1 MSGRPAAMTVQSV
14 PIAQGAV
21 EAADFRAAMRLI
33 VGNVSVI
40 TAGTGND
47 RSGLVVIS
55 AVSLSAEPP
64 KVIACVNRSSS
75 TWPVIE
81 RHGHFAVNSLG
92 PRHQAVAER
101 FSGFGGVKGA
111 DRYEGADW
119 ITLKTGASV
128 LADAVAAFDC
138 SLDEMI
144 DRGTHSIVIGSVEA
158 VRTQDNGDALLY
170 WRGGYRPLHA
180 GPGG

>member
-1 MSGRPAAMTVQSV
+1 MAMPAEPVNAGT
-14 PIAQGAV
+14 
-21 EAADFRAAMRLI
+21 FRSAMRLI

-40 TAGTGND
+40 TAGVGDD

-55 AVSLSAEPP
+55 VVSLSAEPP

-81 RHGHFAVNSLG
+81 RHRHFAVNSLG
-92 PRHQAVAER
+92 PQHQNVAER
-101 FSGFGGVKGA
+101 FSGFGGVKGQ
-111 DRYEGADW
+111 DRYAGVEW
-119 ITLKTGASV
+119 TSMKTGASV

-144 DRGTHSIVIGSVEA
+144 DRGTHSIIIGSVEA
-158 VRTQDNGDALLY
+158 VRTQDTGEALIY
-170 WRGGYRPLHA
+170 WRGAYRPLLTET
-180 GPGG
+180 